1 MSQGI
6 INIFTVSIGLAGFCL
21 SLFNYFHMRR
31 RNALETAPKVVVRSI
46 EIKDDAIHM
55 RLAFYKGEE
64 TTIYTGIRVKG
75 FLVSQGIW
83 TAGDSVIEGDIFVC
97 RNDWHK
103 KLNIFLEVSP
113 IQFSSG
119 RGPTH
124 IFGDDRYAYFDFFIK
139 KNKASMQ
146 DMELLRISLKSTNW
160 WRSLVLMHQIETK
173 I

>member
-31 RNALETAPKVVVRSI
+31 RDALETAPKVVVRRI

-103 KLNIFLEVSP
+103 KP
-113 IQFSSG
+113 
-119 RGPTH
+119 
-124 IFGDDRYAYFDFFIK
+124 
-139 KNKASMQ
+139 
-146 DMELLRISLKSTNW
+146 
-160 WRSLVLMHQIETK
+160 
-173 I
+173 